1 MDSKISYSV
10 RKLRDFYEQKPNA
23 PLVMREFGFYSL
35 ERWKSEGHINDGT
48 NLTELF
54 GFDEYANCDIFE
66 LGWCEAPFYPLF
78 EEKVLE
84 DRGEWEVVRDIAGR
98 AVLYFK
104 NRRSG
109 FMPEYLDHPV
119 KDLKTWENDIKWR
132 LDPDTPQRY
141 ENLENLVS
149 KVNEA
154 RNQGK
159 IITER
164 IIGGYMY
171 LRSLIGPEKLLYA
184 FYDDPEL
191 IHECMKTWLKLC
203 DKVLS
208 VHQSR
213 FDIDEIFLA
222 EDICYNVSSL
232 ISHDM
237 IREFL
242 FPYYRELI
250 EGVKSRQKGSQKL
263 YIQIDTDG
271 NAVSVIDLYKEI
283 GMNYMSPFEVASGC
297 DVVKVRE
304 KYPDLLISGGFDK
317 RILAQG
323 KKEID
328 KEIDRII
335 PYMIKYGGYI
345 PTCDHGVPAE
355 VSFENYMHFRKRLS
369 EFA

>member
-1 MDSKISYSV
+1 MKG
-10 RKLRDFYEQKPNA
+10 K
-23 PLVMREFGFYSL
+23 
-35 ERWKSEGHINDGT
+35 
-48 NLTELF
+48 
-54 GFDEYANCDIFE
+54 
-66 LGWCEAPFYPLF
+66 
-78 EEKVLE
+78 
-84 DRGEWEVVRDIAGR
+84 
-98 AVLYFK
+98 
-104 NRRSG
+104 RR
-109 FMPEYLDHPV
+109 
-119 KDLKTWENDIKWR
+119 
-132 LDPDTPQRY
+132 
-141 ENLENLVS
+141 
-149 KVNEA
+149 
-154 RNQGK
+154 GK

-164 IIGGYMY
+164 VIGGYMC

-184 FYDDPEL
+184 FYDDPDL
-191 IHECMKTWLKLC
+191 IHECMRTWLKLC

-213 FDIDEIFLA
+213 FEIDEIFLA

-242 FPYYRELI
+242 FPYYKELI
-250 EGVKSRQKGSQKL
+250 QGVKARQSSGKKL

-271 NAVSVIDLYKEI
+271 NAVSVIDLYREK

-317 RILAQG
+317 RILARG

-345 PTCDHGVPAE
+345 PTCDHGVPEE